1 MITTKTKTKEKTVY
15 ILYPYLRV
23 LTVGWRSWKFGS
35 GSSHQGHLTQQGT
48 SLPDSLLDLK
58 KKVQTQMLDVDLSEK
73 HARTASMKHPVKNNK
88 IKKLPSDKPMLWTNI
103 YV

>member
-15 ILYPYLRV
+15 ILHPYLRV

-48 SLPDSLLDLK
+48 SLPDSLLD
-58 KKVQTQMLDVDLSEK
+58 
-73 HARTASMKHPVKNNK
+73 
-88 IKKLPSDKPMLWTNI
+88 
-103 YV
+103 